1 MRISTERTHVCHV
14 FSENYE
20 GIDEMTVNKAACLA
34 FAQWNPHPL
43 VTHSRV
49 SREQLWEARKIFCP
63 NLSEKRLCYKL
74 SLYKFSQAL
83 KLFVHIIFLYHVAIH
98 ISLLRWQ

>member
-34 FAQWNPHPL
+34 FAQ
-43 VTHSRV
+43 
-49 SREQLWEARKIFCP
+49 
-63 NLSEKRLCYKL
+63 
-74 SLYKFSQAL
+74 
-83 KLFVHIIFLYHVAIH
+83 
-98 ISLLRWQ
+98 